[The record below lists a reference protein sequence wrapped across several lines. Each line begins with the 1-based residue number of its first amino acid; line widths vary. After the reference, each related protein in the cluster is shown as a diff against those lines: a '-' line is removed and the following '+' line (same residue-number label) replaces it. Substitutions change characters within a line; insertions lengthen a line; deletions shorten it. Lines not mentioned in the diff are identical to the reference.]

1 MLLQYTRR
9 LRISCSTE
17 HIGELLDEILARH
30 STDKKLYA
38 LTDEAGQEL
47 VNITGACSFQD
58 ITGRRVN
65 SVVKMI
71 RYIHDWIVAM
81 IGIWGTEALIDL
93 PVKKEQP
100 QNEGE
105 AVLNGPVLGNEGL
118 SHNDIDALFD

>member
-1 MLLQYTRR
+1 M
-9 LRISCSTE
+9 
-17 HIGELLDEILARH
+17 
-30 STDKKLYA
+30 
-38 LTDEAGQEL
+38 TDEAGQGL
-47 VNITGACSFQD
+47 VNIMGACSFQD
-58 ITGRRVN
+58 ITGWRVN

-100 QNEGE
+100 QNDGE

-118 SHNDIDALFD
+118 SDNDIDALIDCFLPRTRHRRCAVIYGNFVDGCSNLV